1 MRRLA
6 IISLAFFAAAVPAA
20 ALAAREAPGDGTLVV
35 RNGEAP
41 DGTPVVRLKITGSVI
56 GQVTGQGRII
66 IDSGAKVPQY
76 EVTGAVGR
84 DVPQSDT
91 ARAFTG
97 GADGFKFRAV
107 AGTFVIVIFGA
118 KVNLVAVGTGTVQLA
133 GLSDTTGDGWYS
145 LNGNDR
151 KSLPGTPTG
160 KLAIGDLSSG

>member
-1 MRRLA
+1 MRRIALV
-6 IISLAFFAAAVPAA
+6 SLAFFTLVVPAA
-20 ALAAREAPGDGTLVV
+20 ALAARDSAGDGTLVV

-41 DGTPVVRLKITGSVI
+41 DGTAVVRLKITGSVI

-66 IDSGAKVPQY
+66 VDPGAKGPQP
-76 EVTGAVGR
+76 EVTGAVGH

-91 ARAFTG
+91 ARSYTG

-107 AGTFVIVIFGA
+107 GGTFVILIYGA
-118 KVNLVAVGTGTVQLA
+118 KVNLVAVGNGTVQLA

-145 LNGNDR
+145 VNGNDR

-160 KLAIGDLSSG
+160 KLAIGDATAG